1 MQKQWSKKFGIVKSY
16 FSGRVG
22 WVGGWGGW
30 LEKSRVRLSHLP
42 TKLKLKLKMSLAIF
56 NSDEQICNLEAIQMH
71 SDTIQIQFRCNL
83 DAF

>member
-22 WVGGWGGW
+22 WVGGLGGW

-42 TKLKLKLKMSLAIF
+42 TKLKLKLKLKMSLAIK
-56 NSDEQICNLEAIQMH
+56 NIQK
-71 SDTIQIQFRCNL
+71 
-83 DAF
+83 

>member
-1 MQKQWSKKFGIVKSY
+1 MDLKIMQKQWSKKFGIVKSY

-42 TKLKLKLKMSLAIF
+42 TKLKLKLKLKMSLAKR
-56 NSDEQICNLEAIQMH
+56 EEKREKRMLEIAVH
-71 SDTIQIQFRCNL
+71 
-83 DAF
+83 

>member
-42 TKLKLKLKMSLAIF
+42 TKLKLKLKLKMSLAIGK
-56 NSDEQICNLEAIQMH
+56 NC
-71 SDTIQIQFRCNL
+71 
-83 DAF
+83 

>member
-42 TKLKLKLKMSLAIF
+42 TKLKLKLKLKMSLAKKL
-56 NSDEQICNLEAIQMH
+56 ICQKSEGKNIL
-71 SDTIQIQFRCNL
+71 NN
-83 DAF
+83 

>member
-22 WVGGWGGW
+22 WVGGLGGW

-42 TKLKLKLKMSLAIF
+42 TKLKLKLKMSLAKRKMATT
-56 NSDEQICNLEAIQMH
+56 NL
-71 SDTIQIQFRCNL
+71 FKP
-83 DAF
+83 